1 MNGANI
7 AEQLAP
13 LVVDAMNFTA
23 QFKIIAGVDGP
34 KGKWAEALGNVIT
47 IDSFD
52 ILNQV
57 YDNFEENLK
66 EYRDDPV
73 LRDDNPVLA
82 FIADQYFNSTLA
94 ENARN
99 TTQNIKL

>member
-1 MNGANI
+1 
-7 AEQLAP
+7 
-13 LVVDAMNFTA
+13 VVDALNFTA
-23 QFKIIAGVDGP
+23 QFKIIAGVEGP

-52 ILNQV
+52 LLTQV
-57 YDNFEENLK
+57 YNNFEDNLK
-66 EYRDDPV
+66 EYRDNST

-82 FIADQYFNSTLA
+82 FIADQFFNTTLA

-99 TTQNIKL
+99 TTESIKL